1 MASTSRPPLRFLLL
15 TPLLFAGIAGLWQM
29 RGVRSAGAPAGAAAP
44 TAAPIGPPL
53 FERWLGFEPAEVRAD
68 AKAQNAYL
76 DAMLGHQVF
85 RALPAGVPA
94 SVARGLFLDDD
105 KLLLSSGRR
114 LWTREFA
121 YQPGLSGEFCYGH
134 SSYCLRRL
142 VDVHFAIDGRPVVV
156 YDNQYAVVRYP
167 SHTTVRY
174 QFPELAITENRFI
187 TWDDRAVATYT
198 ATSADGQAHDLTLDV
213 IAPYPPVPNARE
225 RSPALPLLA
234 AGAFQGVPLFIYLD
248 APGFESVPGAAVAQV
263 RRVLHVAPDS
273 PSEEVAVAVRF
284 DTERRDVPES
294 PAPTER
300 AQSYDYNRWFATN
313 VPYFD
318 AADFGFKRMWYYRW
332 WVARFSMVEM
342 ATPDLDG
349 YAFYEGKLGFDNA
362 IGFAVPLQIKEL
374 TYLRDPGFA
383 VAQLDNSYRNRAANG
398 AVVDPPGSPYW
409 NETYSH
415 WIAAAAAEL
424 HRVHPLPPD
433 VLRRLLPAMAAD
445 VRAWLTA
452 YDTNGNG
459 LPERDRPRVTGYDL
473 DILSYWYFDGTRLD
487 LEATPP
493 ALERVDFASFVF
505 ANAQAVAELASAAG
519 DAALAAEFTATA
531 ARTRAAALNQLWDER
546 SWFFYPQRASD
557 QRRAPIRELHGFF
570 PFTTGLAPNQ
580 PRYTAAL
587 AALID
592 PTDFWARFPPVITSL
607 RHYKEWTWE
616 MDGLTRNIAP
626 HPISMGARTL
636 LAALKHYDGHPIE
649 PAHFMELMRRYND
662 LLYPGVHPGDPYWRP
677 NAHEYYSKW
686 EPYAQTPQPKPSDIS
701 HDFHSMYTSLVVEG
715 VVGLTPRS
723 DARIELEPMA
733 REWSYFALDGLRY
746 HGHDLTII
754 WDRPDGDVRYRGYP
768 EGFSLAIDGVVAF
781 TLPALGHVIYDPA
794 TKRVEQVDP
803 KATRDAE
810 PSATRP
816 SIGSG

>member
-1 MASTSRPPLRFLLL
+1 VALTSRPPLRFLLL
-15 TPLLFAGIAGLWQM
+15 IPLLLAGAVGLWQL
-29 RGVRSAGAPAGAAAP
+29 RAIRPASAPTVAPAST
-44 TAAPIGPPL
+44 TAAIGPPL
-53 FERWLGFEPAEVRAD
+53 FDRWLGFESEELRAHPT
-68 AKAQNAYL
+68 AQSAYL

-85 RALPAGVPA
+85 RAPPAGVPA
-94 SVARGLFLDDD
+94 AVARGLFLDDD

-134 SSYCLRRL
+134 SSYCVRRL
-142 VDVHFAIDGRPVVV
+142 FDVHFAIDGRPVVV
-156 YDNQYAVVRYP
+156 YDNQYAVERYP
-167 SHTTVRY
+167 SHTLTRY
-174 QFPELAITENRFI
+174 EFAELSIRENRFI

-198 ATSADGQAHDLTLDV
+198 ATSRDGKAHDLTLDV
-213 IAPYPPVPNARE
+213 IAPYPPVPNARQH
-225 RSPALPLLA
+225 SLALPLLA
-234 AGAFQGVPLFIYLD
+234 AGAFQGVPLFVYLD
-248 APGFESVPGAAVAQV
+248 ATGFEPLPGSATAQV
-263 RRVLHVAPDS
+263 QRVLHIIPDQ
-273 PSEEVAVAVRF
+273 PSEEATVALRF
-284 DTERRDVPES
+284 DTEGRETPES
-294 PAPTER
+294 PTPTER
-300 AQSYDYNRWFATN
+300 TQSYEYNRWFATN

-332 WVARFSMVEM
+332 WVVRFSMVEM
-342 ATPDLDG
+342 ATPDLNG

-362 IGFAVPLQIKEL
+362 IGFAVPLQVKEL
-374 TYLRDPGFA
+374 TYLRDPAFA
-383 VAQLDNSYRNRAANG
+383 IAQLDNSYRNRAANG

-452 YDTNGNG
+452 YDTDGDG
-459 LPERDRPRVTGYDL
+459 LPARDRPRVTGYDL

-487 LEATPP
+487 PEARPP

-505 ANAQAVAELASAAG
+505 ANAEAVAELADAAG
-519 DAALAAEFTATA
+519 DDALAAEFRGHAEL
-531 ARTRAAALNQLWDER
+531 TRAAALGQLWDER
-546 SWFFYPQRASD
+546 SKFFYPQRAGD
-557 QRRAPIRELHGFF
+557 GKRAPIREIHGFF

-580 PRYTAAL
+580 PQYTAAL

-626 HPISMGARTL
+626 HPISMGARTM
-636 LAALKHYDGHPIE
+636 LAALKQYDHHPIT

-686 EPYAQTPQPKPSDIS
+686 EPYAQSPQPKPSDIS

-715 VVGLTPRS
+715 VVGLTPRR
-723 DARIELEPMA
+723 DERIELEPMA
-733 REWSYFALDGLRY
+733 REWSHFALDGLRY

-754 WDRPDGDVRYRGYP
+754 WDEPDGQVRYRNLP
-768 EGFSLAIDGVVAF
+768 EGFSLYIDGVAAF
-781 TLPALGHVIYDPA
+781 TLPELGHVIYDPA
-794 TKRVEQVDP
+794 TRRVEP
-803 KATRDAE
+803 GKR
-810 PSATRP
+810 
-816 SIGSG
+816 